1 MPEQLEIAFASVLI
15 LALGACDVP
24 GVGTAGEALAPEIVY
39 HDGKVLT
46 ANEAGDVEEA
56 VAVRDGEI
64 VAVGS
69 SDEIL
74 ALASGATR
82 RVDLEGKTM
91 APGFYDNHVHVRS
104 SSQDPLQEWKGGLI
118 GQVADWIRGV
128 TTVEELQEALREQAA
143 QTPAGEWITGS
154 LSREIWP
161 NRGLPTR
168 YDLDEATTEHP
179 ILLDRGPHTI
189 ILNSPALEMAG
200 IDRRTRSPEG
210 GEVKTFDDGEPN
222 GVLYDAAHRLVEDV
236 APRRRRADQ
245 TREEELENIH
255 AFMMELASQ
264 GVTSIN
270 IAGIRPGEGFRQIQD
285 YYERYGDRAPRATM
299 QVRLS
304 PGYDTYDDLERGVRE
319 SIEEMEALGY
329 VTGFGNDRLKLG
341 AIKMSIDGGLSAP
354 VFWSLEEYENRPGFT
369 GVIRIPSEA
378 FYPVARRAHELGWQ
392 LGIHTMGD
400 GAVKMVVDDM
410 ERILEETP
418 RDDHRHYLHHVAVK
432 PPQETIEK
440 MARLGIG
447 VASQPSFTVG
457 LGSYA
462 QEALSEE
469 REATQNPTGSL
480 LDEGVWVSWG
490 SDGAPYGPSVSL
502 WTGITRKG
510 WDDRVYGAQAEA
522 VDRETALRLHT
533 YWPAYQTFDEEVKGT
548 IEVGKLADFVVL
560 GADYMTMDVD
570 DIRHLPIER
579 TIVGG
584 EVIWSASD
592 DQMVAEE

>member
-1 MPEQLEIAFASVLI
+1 MRKASAVTYASVLI
-15 LALGACDVP
+15 MALSACEFP
-24 GVGTAGEALAPEIVY
+24 RAEAAGEALAPEIVY
-39 HDGKVLT
+39 HNGKVVT
-46 ANEAGDVEEA
+46 ANEAGDVVEA

-69 SDEIL
+69 NAEIL
-74 ALASGATR
+74 ELASGVTR
-82 RVDLEGKTM
+82 RVDLEGRTM
-91 APGFYDNHVHVRS
+91 IPGFNDNHVHIRS
-104 SSQDPLQEWKGGLI
+104 SSEDPLQEWKGGLI
-118 GQVADWIRGV
+118 GQVAAWIRGV
-128 TTVEELQEALREQAA
+128 TTIAELQQALREQAGQVA
-143 QTPAGEWITGS
+143 EGEWITGD

-168 YDLDEATTEHP
+168 YDLDEATTRHP
-179 ILLDRGPHTI
+179 ILLTRGPHTI
-189 ILNSPALEMAG
+189 ILNSLALERAG
-200 IDRRTRSPEG
+200 IDRNTQSPEG
-210 GEVKTFDDGEPN
+210 GEVKKFEDGQPT

-236 APRRRRADQ
+236 VPEQGEADSSPEQ
-245 TREEELENIH
+245 ELENLY
-255 AFMMELASQ
+255 AFMMELASK
-264 GVTSIN
+264 GVTSMN
-270 IAGIRPGEGFRQIQD
+270 IAGIRPGEGFRQIQEF
-285 YYERYGDRAPRATM
+285 YERYGERVPRATM

-319 SIEEMEALGY
+319 SIEEMESIGY
-329 VTGFGNDRLKLG
+329 VTGFGNDRLKIG

-369 GVIRIPSEA
+369 GVIRIPAEA

-400 GAVKMVVDDM
+400 GAVKMVVDQL
-410 ERILEETP
+410 ERILQEMP
-418 RDDHRHYLHHVAVK
+418 RENHRHYVHHVAVK

-469 REATQNPTGSL
+469 REAVQNPTGSL
-480 LDEGVWVSWG
+480 LDAGVWASWG

-510 WDDRVYGAQAEA
+510 WDDRVYGAEEEA

-533 YWPAYQTFDEEVKGT
+533 YWPAYQTFDEDVKGT
-548 IEVGKLADFVVL
+548 IEVGKLADFVIL
-560 GADYMTMDVD
+560 GADYLTMDVD
-570 DIRHLPIER
+570 DIRYLPIET

-584 EVIWSASD
+584 QVIWSAS
-592 DQMVAEE
+592 EEQTTDGE